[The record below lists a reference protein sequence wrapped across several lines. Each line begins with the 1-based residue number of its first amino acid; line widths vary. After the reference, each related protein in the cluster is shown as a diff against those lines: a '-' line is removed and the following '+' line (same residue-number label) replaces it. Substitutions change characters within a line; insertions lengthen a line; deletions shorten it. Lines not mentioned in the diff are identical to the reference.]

1 MKAQEFEL
9 ENFSKFGKNFQEK
22 LVHCM
27 FYDRSFFDQ
36 MVDIFDIYF
45 LELKYLRKFY
55 SRLASYR
62 ETYEKHPSADI
73 MASVIKTE
81 LDDETEVVKKQVRDY
96 FARIVTTD
104 IVEDSEY
111 VKATAID
118 FCKKQKLK
126 GALMQSV
133 DLIQNSSYDE
143 VRRVIDTAL
152 KLGTEKDQELFPF
165 KGSEK
170 LPEVEEILLLFFLN
184 MLGCLWFCA
193 SAPSVRCAYIAGVD
207 QLLS

>member
-55 SRLASYR
+55 SRLAAYR

-73 MASVIKTE
+73 MASVIKT
-81 LDDETEVVKKQVRDY
+81 
-96 FARIVTTD
+96 
-104 IVEDSEY
+104 
-111 VKATAID
+111 
-118 FCKKQKLK
+118 
-126 GALMQSV
+126 
-133 DLIQNSSYDE
+133 
-143 VRRVIDTAL
+143 
-152 KLGTEKDQELFPF
+152 
-165 KGSEK
+165 
-170 LPEVEEILLLFFLN
+170 
-184 MLGCLWFCA
+184 
-193 SAPSVRCAYIAGVD
+193 
-207 QLLS
+207 